1 MKLTIFGKTRLTSEG
16 KPFVTYLTR
25 LARRDKTLVTVQVKF
40 RIGCQPPQSTPII
53 ILVDRRECSMS
64 EKVVHTE
71 DGQELTGRTL
81 WVSAW
86 EPSGEVYVDH
96 SMDDYED

>member
-25 LARRDKTLVTVQVKF
+25 LAKKDKTLVTVQVKF
-40 RIGCQPPQSTPII
+40 RQGCQAPQATPSI
-53 ILVDRRECSMS
+53 ILVDRKDCSMA
-64 EKVVHTE
+64 ERVVHTE
-71 DGQELTGRTL
+71 DGQDLLGRTL
-81 WVSAW
+81 WISAW
-86 EPSGEVYVDH
+86 QPSGEVYVDH